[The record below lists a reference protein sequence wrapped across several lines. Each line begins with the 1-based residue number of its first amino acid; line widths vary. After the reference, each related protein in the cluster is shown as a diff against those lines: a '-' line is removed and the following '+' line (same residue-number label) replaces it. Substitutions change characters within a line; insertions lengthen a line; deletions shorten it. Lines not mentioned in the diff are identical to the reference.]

1 MSATHAYMNKGATAL
16 YRRLFT
22 ATLFALASLGAVV
35 ALFSTSAIVSAQ
47 IALTVSKDQP
57 ELYTRAFV
65 QQALDYYDA
74 NGRQATIDYYNAAA
88 SVDGEWYV
96 FIWDSN
102 GVALAHPTVPE
113 TVGTSRVHVTD
124 INGYRYGPD
133 ILSAPMEGNWVS
145 YVFQNPADGGALQQ
159 KHTWSVRH
167 DGLIFSSGW
176 YEDEDHSERERT
188 DEAASLVRDALE
200 LFDYG
205 RQRGLALA
213 ALIISLLALDD
224 ANAESQVSTDEPDLY
239 TKYFVQQALD
249 YYDENGRQAT
259 IRYYN
264 STASVD
270 GEWYVFIVDE
280 NDLVVAHPT
289 IPDTIGEDLKGDVGT
304 DINGYNFGSVMASA
318 TEQGRWISYTYLNPA
333 RGNVQEQKH
342 SWVIRRD
349 GLLFGSGW
357 YEEVEPTKRQ
367 PAAYTRSFVQEAID
381 RYDADGR
388 QATIDYYNSVASID
402 GEWYVFISDES
413 DLVVAH
419 ATIPELLGL
428 GPDEITGPDGYPT
441 GRAIADAADEDG
453 EWVDYTY
460 LNPATGKLETKH
472 SWVIRYDGLVFGS
485 GWYET
490 LIPTKQQPDAYTRN
504 FVQEAIDRYDA
515 DGRQATIDYYNSDTS
530 VDGEWYV
537 FIVDENDLVV
547 AHPTVPDNIGQ
558 DLTGPLGTDIN
569 GYDFGSEMVSATEE
583 GKWVSYT
590 YLNPARDDAQE
601 QKHTWVIR
609 RDGLLF
615 GSGWYER

>member
-1 MSATHAYMNKGATAL
+1 MDKRVDQRKREATQINGGAGILQYEPRSELISKSAPCTDEHHTCMHTYMNKGATAL
-16 YRRLFT
+16 YRRLFI

-74 NGRQATIDYYNAAA
+74 NGRQATINYYNSST

-176 YEDEDHSERERT
+176 YEDADHSARERT
-188 DEAASLVRDALE
+188 DEAASLLRDALE

-213 ALIISLLALDD
+213 ALIISLLALED
-224 ANAESQVSTDEPDLY
+224 ADADSQVSEDEPDLY
-239 TKYFVQQALD
+239 TKDFVQQALD

-289 IPDTIGEDLKGDVGT
+289 IPDTIGEDLKGAVGT

-388 QATIDYYNSVASID
+388 QATIDYYNS
-402 GEWYVFISDES
+402 
-413 DLVVAH
+413 
-419 ATIPELLGL
+419 
-428 GPDEITGPDGYPT
+428 
-441 GRAIADAADEDG
+441 DA
-453 EWVDYTY
+453 
-460 LNPATGKLETKH
+460 
-472 SWVIRYDGLVFGS
+472 
-485 GWYET
+485 
-490 LIPTKQQPDAYTRN
+490 
-504 FVQEAIDRYDA
+504 
-515 DGRQATIDYYNSDTS
+515 S

-537 FIVDENDLVV
+537 FVVDENDLVI

-569 GYDFGSEMVSATEE
+569 GYEFGSEMVSATEE